1 MIGATNGDAARPN
14 GGPLADTRA
23 IGILIV
29 DDQADVR
36 RALSSLLKLIPDCL
50 LVGEANDG
58 REALTLAFEIQP
70 DLIIMDVN
78 MPRMDGFEA
87 TRKLRQM
94 MPAARVLI
102 LTQHDS
108 PQAVAA
114 AKGAGACGY
123 LVKSDSRNLSRA
135 IAAVSKGLPYFPA

>member
-1 MIGATNGDAARPN
+1 MANTQSIGV
-14 GGPLADTRA
+14 
-23 IGILIV
+23 LIV
-29 DDQADVR
+29 DDQAEVR
-36 RALSSLLKLIPDCL
+36 RALSGLLKMLPDCFL
-50 LVGEANDG
+50 AGEADNG
-58 REALTLAFEIQP
+58 LEALNLAFQIKP
-70 DLIIMDVN
+70 DIVLMDVN

-87 TRKLRQM
+87 TNQLRKLL
-94 MPAARVLI
+94 PSAKILI

-135 IAAVSKGLPYFPA
+135 IAAVSKGLPFFPA

>member
-1 MIGATNGDAARPN
+1 
-14 GGPLADTRA
+14 
-23 IGILIV
+23 
-29 DDQADVR
+29 
-36 RALSSLLKLIPDCL
+36 LS
-50 LVGEANDG
+50 NDG

>member
-1 MIGATNGDAARPN
+1 VANTQSIGV
-14 GGPLADTRA
+14 
-23 IGILIV
+23 LIV

-36 RALSSLLKLIPDCL
+36 RALSGLLKLLPDCF
-50 LVGEANDG
+50 LVGEADNG
-58 REALTLAFEIQP
+58 LEALSLAFQIKP
-70 DLIIMDVN
+70 DIILMDVN

-87 TRKLRQM
+87 TNQLRQLL
-94 MPAARVLI
+94 PGTKVLI